1 MNKYYLKIFAWIAR
15 KTLVNKFL
23 RDHKS
28 SIISFLGI
36 ITGIIEFLSDGI
48 IYDAACRYM
57 HFFCNFTSKEF
68 YGLMIGGVSIF
79 AQVANAERSLQAI
92 ERAKM
97 KAAAKKLQEEED
109 PGDQEIH

>member
-1 MNKYYLKIFAWIAR
+1 
-15 KTLVNKFL
+15 
-23 RDHKS
+23 
-28 SIISFLGI
+28 
-36 ITGIIEFLSDGI
+36 
-48 IYDAACRYM
+48 
-57 HFFCNFTSKEF
+57 
-68 YGLMIGGVSIF
+68 MIGGVSIF